1 MYFFDDT
8 WSILDEHMAS
18 YQLEYSNK
26 IRVTEW
32 IMILIRTARHNL
44 TDLDFILTLRTDYCI
59 FCVLEIVTDILDR

>member
-32 IMILIRTARHNL
+32 IMIRLEQGLIKMKKQSM
-44 TDLDFILTLRTDYCI
+44 I
-59 FCVLEIVTDILDR
+59 